1 ELHNLYGPTEASVD
15 VTAWPC
21 TPDEGP
27 TVPIGRPVWNTRVHV
42 LDTGLRPVPVGVAG
56 ELYLAGDQLARGYLG
71 RPGLTAER
79 FVANPFGTTGERMYR
94 TGDVVR
100 WRTDGSLEFL
110 GRADDQVKLRGF
122 RIELG
127 EIETA
132 LMSHETVAQT
142 AVLVREDV
150 PGDKRLVAYVVPTR
164 STGTVD
170 TAALRT
176 HAGRVL
182 PEYMVPSAIM
192 VLDTLPVTVNGKLDR
207 RALPAPEHTV
217 TAGRAPAN
225 AQEEILCSVFA
236 DVLGVPAVGVDDNFF
251 ELGGHSLLAVRL
263 VERLRAQGVPVDVRA
278 LFAAPTVA
286 GLAAASLD
294 REAVAVPENVIPA
307 DAEALTPEMLPLVDL
322 TAEEIERIVSR
333 VPGGAANIADI
344 YPLAPLQEG
353 LFFHHLM
360 TGEGEADVYLQ
371 QTVLRFDARGRLD
384 QFLDALQK
392 VVDRHDILRTGFA
405 WEGLRE
411 PVQVV
416 AREAAV
422 AADEIHLDVRADENP
437 VEQLLAACAASMD
450 VGRAPLLRAYVA
462 AEPGHDRWLMVLQN
476 HHLVLDH
483 TTFDVLL
490 DEVRALLRGD
500 AAELAAPVP
509 FREFVAQARLGVSRA
524 EHERFFGELLSGVS
538 EPTAPYGLVDLRK
551 EGSGGITE
559 VSTPVD
565 ADLAARLREQARRLG
580 VSPATLFHLVWARV
594 VAVTSGRD
602 DVVFGSVL
610 FGRMQAGTGAD
621 RTPGLFINTLP
632 VRVPTGQVPVG
643 EAVRGMQKQ
652 LADLLV
658 HEHAPLTLAQ
668 QAADLAAET
677 PLFTSLLNYR
687 HDMVGSTGPD
697 APMSGALEGVE
708 LLSAHERTNYPLA
721 VSIDDAGTD
730 FGVTVQAADPIA
742 PHDVCA
748 LVHTVTAELVR
759 VLENESAT
767 ELCRIEALGGSERHR
782 MLTVWNDTARE
793 TRPTTLTEL
802 WHAQVARTPEAVA
815 LVHESVRLTYAE
827 LDARADRWADVLVD
841 RGVGP
846 EQLVAIALPRSADT
860 VVALLAVLK
869 AGGAYLP
876 LDPSHPA
883 ERTAYVLK
891 DARPTALITTTAS
904 AEAFADPAVPRLLIE
919 DMERAEPSAGRPPR
933 AGEALPSHPA
943 YVIYTSG
950 STGRPKG
957 VVVSHGSAAAF
968 SIGAA
973 SAYGIG
979 EQDRVLGFAAFTFDV
994 SVFEVFTTL
1003 TAGATLILA
1012 GDEDR
1017 LNADRLHDLMAGQ
1030 GVTVAELPPAL
1041 MPLLCPDGL
1050 PALRLVST
1058 GGELPAGRLVDQ
1070 WASPDREFWNGYGPT
1085 ETTVAITLMRCLP
1098 PSHGQAP
1105 PIGRPMPNARVF
1117 VLDAGLCPVPVG
1129 VAGELYLA
1137 GDQLAR
1143 GYLGRPGLTA
1153 ERFVA

>member
-1 ELHNLYGPTEASVD
+1 
-15 VTAWPC
+15 
-21 TPDEGP
+21 
-27 TVPIGRPVWNTRVHV
+27 
-42 LDTGLRPVPVGVAG
+42 
-56 ELYLAGDQLARGYLG
+56 
-71 RPGLTAER
+71 
-79 FVANPFGTTGERMYR
+79 
-94 TGDVVR
+94 
-100 WRTDGSLEFL
+100 
-110 GRADDQVKLRGF
+110 
-122 RIELG
+122 
-127 EIETA
+127 
-132 LMSHETVAQT
+132 
-142 AVLVREDV
+142 
-150 PGDKRLVAYVVPTR
+150 
-164 STGTVD
+164 
-170 TAALRT
+170 
-176 HAGRVL
+176 
-182 PEYMVPSAIM
+182 
-192 VLDTLPVTVNGKLDR
+192 
-207 RALPAPEHTV
+207 
-217 TAGRAPAN
+217 
-225 AQEEILCSVFA
+225 
-236 DVLGVPAVGVDDNFF
+236 
-251 ELGGHSLLAVRL
+251 
-263 VERLRAQGVPVDVRA
+263 
-278 LFAAPTVA
+278 
-286 GLAAASLD
+286 
-294 REAVAVPENVIPA
+294 
-307 DAEALTPEMLPLVDL
+307 MLPLVDL
-322 TAEEIERIVSR
+322 TTEEIERISAR
-333 VPGGAANIADI
+333 VQGGAANIADI

-353 LFFHHLM
+353 LVFHHLM

-384 QFLDALQK
+384 RFVDALQK

-416 AREAAV
+416 ARAAAV
-422 AADEIHLDVRADENP
+422 PVDEIRLDVRADENP

-462 AEPGHDRWLMVLQN
+462 TEPGSDRWLMVLQN

-500 AAELAAPVP
+500 AEGLAVPVP

-524 EHERFFGELLSGVS
+524 EHERFFGELLDGVT
-538 EPTAPYGLVDLRK
+538 EPTAPYGLLDLRK
-551 EGSGGITE
+551 GSGGITD
-559 VSTPVD
+559 VSTTLD
-565 ADLAARLREQARRLG
+565 AGLAARLREQARRLG

-632 VRVPTGQVPVG
+632 VRVPTGRVSVG

-687 HDMVGSTGPD
+687 HDMAGSGGPGT
-697 APMSGALEGVE
+697 ATSGALEGVE

-742 PHDVCA
+742 PHDVCT
-748 LVHTVTAELVR
+748 LIHTVTAELVR
-759 VLENESAT
+759 VLEAESAT
-767 ELCRIEALGGSERHR
+767 ELCRIEALGESERHHV
-782 MLTVWNDTARE
+782 LTAWNDTARG

-815 LVHESVRLTYAE
+815 FVHESVRLTYAE
-827 LDARADRWADVLVD
+827 LDARADRWAEVLVD

-891 DARPTALITTTAS
+891 DARPTALITARAS
-904 AEAFADPAVPRLLIE
+904 AEGFANPAVPRLLIE
-919 DMERAEPSAGRPPR
+919 DMERAEPSVGRPPR
-933 AGEALPSHPA
+933 AREALPSHSA

-968 SIGAA
+968 STGIAA
-973 SAYGIG
+973 AYGIG

-1017 LNADRLHDLMAGQ
+1017 LNADRLHDLMAEQ
-1030 GVTVAELPPAL
+1030 EVTVAELPPAL
-1041 MPLLCPDGL
+1041 MSLLRPDGL

-1070 WASPDREFWNGYGPT
+1070 WARPEREFWNGYGPT
-1085 ETTVAITLMRCLP
+1085 ETTVAITLMHCLP

-1117 VLDAGLCPVPVG
+1117 VLDAGLCPVPAG

-1153 ERFVA
+1153 ERFVANPFGGPGERMYRTGDVVRWRADGNLEFLGRADDQVKLRGFRIELGEIEAALLSHTAVTQAAVLVREDTPGDKRLTAYVVPAAPGDTIDTAALRAHLGRSLPEYMIPSATIVLDTLPLTVNGKLDRRALPAPEYTAASSGRAPANAQEEILCSVFADVLNVPHVSVDDNFFELGGHSLLAVRLVSRLRSALGVEIGVRTVFEAPSVESLLKRLEDAEQARPALSAQTRPELVPLSFAQQRLWFLGELEGPNATYNIPA